1 LAQQKVHSP
10 AAIHQ
15 FLLTIRI
22 EPVLLYIVIV
32 GVLLTLRLARL
43 SSQAALTQTGPEL
56 NTHKNA
62 LQILQ
67 SRVIFAA

>member
-1 LAQQKVHSP
+1 MQAKAYLIDGRKSAFTELICAQ
-10 AAIHQ
+10 
-15 FLLTIRI
+15 
-22 EPVLLYIVIV
+22 
-32 GVLLTLRLARL
+32 TLRLARL
-43 SSQAALTQTGPEL
+43 SSQAELTQTGSGL